1 MRICIQYADALPKD
15 TTGTIDYPYLDMYNI
30 GNMTKQLSKKHEI
43 CEADKPLRAQEA
55 RKKSTRWAYILGI
68 LGVFLTILM
77 AAAIVIYK
85 DEVQGL
91 KQYGYLGAF
100 FISILGGA
108 TIIIPVPMLAVVFAL
123 GGAMG
128 GLGQVALVGLS
139 AALGEL
145 VGALTIYMT
154 GHGAGTAISI
164 SKHGRIQRTYERMLD
179 LMERRG
185 TLTLFLV
192 TSVVNPFFYPA
203 AFACGALHFGLKKY
217 IPIVLIGKIIKGL
230 TVVYAGYF
238 GLKGIFHAIGI
249 NL

>member
-1 MRICIQYADALPKD
+1 MAEKLNVATDNTQ
-15 TTGTIDYPYLDMYNI
+15 GT
-30 GNMTKQLSKKHEI
+30 
-43 CEADKPLRAQEA
+43 EATANKSA
-55 RKKSTRWAYILGI
+55 RRAYILGI
-68 LGVFLTILM
+68 LGIVLTLLM

-85 DEVQGL
+85 EEVQEL
-91 KQYGYLGAF
+91 QQYGYMGAF

-108 TIIIPVPMLAVVFAL
+108 TVIVPVPMLAVVFAL
-123 GGAMG
+123 GGVMPSPW
-128 GLGQVALVGLS
+128 LVGLS

-154 GHGAGTAISI
+154 GHGAGRVISD
-164 SKHGRIQRTYERMLD
+164 SKHGRLQKAYERMLD

-185 TLTLFLV
+185 ALALFAV

-203 AFACGALHFGLKKY
+203 AFACGALRFGLRRY
-217 IPIVLIGKIIKGL
+217 IFIVLIGKIIKCM

-249 NL
+249 DL

>member
-1 MRICIQYADALPKD
+1 
-15 TTGTIDYPYLDMYNI
+15 
-30 GNMTKQLSKKHEI
+30 MTEQISKEKAVNATENQCAI
-43 CEADKPLRAQEA
+43 EAP
-55 RKKSTRWAYILGI
+55 RKKTAGWAYALGI
-68 LGVFLTILM
+68 LGVVLTVLM
-77 AAAIVIYK
+77 AVAIVIYK
-85 DEVQGL
+85 EEVQGL
-91 KQYGYLGAF
+91 QQYGYIGAF
-100 FISILGGA
+100 LISILGGA

-123 GGAMG
+123 GGAMEG
-128 GLGQVALVGLS
+128 PWQVALVGLS

-164 SKHGRIQRTYERMLD
+164 SKHGRIQKAYERMLD
-179 LMERRG
+179 LIERRG
-185 TLTLFLV
+185 ALTLFAV

-217 IPIVLIGKIIKGL
+217 TFIVFIGKIIKCM

-249 NL
+249 NI